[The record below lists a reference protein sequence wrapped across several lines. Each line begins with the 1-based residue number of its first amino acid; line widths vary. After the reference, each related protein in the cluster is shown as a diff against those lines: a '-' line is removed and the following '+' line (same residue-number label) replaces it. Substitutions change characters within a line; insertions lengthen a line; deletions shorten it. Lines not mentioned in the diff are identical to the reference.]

1 MQILSNSRPI
11 GWNVERIRAR
21 KENENQQKIHL
32 LILTSGLAVLLI
44 FFFSFLLILRTNRER
59 RGSQIRHDRWFRGVI
74 QILLFNGFLEDCSLQ
89 HQLRCSRYSWLFFF
103 QLFPFYL
110 IIGLIVSKYWRIFCL
125 IYGIIE
131 PTFLSGERHLCTPR
145 FVRFLDSPTTKNY
158 SLIMWRLLFDPKIRK
173 PGSNS
178 GLLKKKIEFLYE
190 KHWNFEYLWLHILVS
205 VWTFTSCGGIH
216 QLRLH
221 ISYLFMIYWKY
232 HISLWLLCILSQY
245 FFRWV
250 LIRQS
255 RNYFQL
261 FFSEFL
267 DFPGVPS
274 FV

>member
-1 MQILSNSRPI
+1 MKCGTNSREE
-11 GWNVERIRAR
+11 GER
-21 KENENQQKIHL
+21 KPTENSSVNSHFGFGC
-32 LILTSGLAVLLI
+32 SPH

-178 GLLKKKIEFLYE
+178 GLLKKKN
-190 KHWNFEYLWLHILVS
+190 WVSLWKTLKFWVPMVAHTSICVDIHILWRYSSVATTYILFIYEILEVS
-205 VWTFTSCGGIH
+205 YIT
-216 QLRLH
+216 
-221 ISYLFMIYWKY
+221 MIIVY
-232 HISLWLLCILSQY
+232 SFSV
-245 FFRWV
+245 FF
-250 LIRQS
+250 
-255 RNYFQL
+255 
-261 FFSEFL
+261 
-267 DFPGVPS
+267 
-274 FV
+274 

>member
-1 MQILSNSRPI
+1 MLSLF
-11 GWNVERIRAR
+11 VA
-21 KENENQQKIHL
+21 L
-32 LILTSGLAVLLI
+32 
-44 FFFSFLLILRTNRER
+44 FLSTI
-59 RGSQIRHDRWFRGVI
+59 SI
-74 QILLFNGFLEDCSLQ
+74 LFN
-89 HQLRCSRYSWLFFF
+89 
-103 QLFPFYL
+103 
-110 IIGLIVSKYWRIFCL
+110 YWSYRFKVL
-125 IYGIIE
+125 AN
-131 PTFLSGERHLCTPR
+131 FLSDLWNHWTNFSVWR
-145 FVRFLDSPTTKNY
+145 TTFMHSTFCPIPWFTHKNY